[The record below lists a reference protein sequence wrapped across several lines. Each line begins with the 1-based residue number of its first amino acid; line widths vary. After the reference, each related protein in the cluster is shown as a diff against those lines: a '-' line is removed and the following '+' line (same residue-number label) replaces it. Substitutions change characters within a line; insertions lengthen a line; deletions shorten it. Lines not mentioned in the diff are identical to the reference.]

1 MRCLALKRLTFSQFL
16 AEKKEKRIKWADQVM
31 VMDSNEA
38 AEKRAGKGDRR
49 VYERDRI
56 REKELLQKAM

>member
-1 MRCLALKRLTFSQFL
+1 MFSII

-31 VMDSNEA
+31 GIKTDEA
-38 AEKRAGKGDRR
+38 TEKRTGEEKGQT
-49 VYERDRI
+49 YERDRI